1 MTELSSAP
9 AGSVDPTAASPWRE
23 PVRGGYPDP
32 ALFGLTGRDQLQAM
46 LAGHAP
52 QPPMSRLTGLRL
64 CAVGKRTAAFQMP
77 LSQWLD
83 SSNGT
88 VSIGPI
94 AIPADAA
101 VACAIQTAL
110 PAATPFSTSE
120 LSLRL
125 LSPTRPGGTLTATGK
140 LIALRQTIG
149 LAEVAVTDEQ
159 GAVLAHGSS
168 MCFLQTPLSPA
179 PEPPALPA
187 ARQEGPEEQDG
198 DPDPHLRPAAGQVL
212 GEDVW
217 RTQDGLEVLRKQ
229 LAGSLALAP
238 IPPHRADG
246 PEGRSGSGPLLDA
259 LQRVVLRPCR
269 RPCAGGFVDLLAEAA
284 LSGAIT
290 TRLPAGTSLAPVD
303 LKVNYLRPLRAD
315 GRIAHASGQV
325 VHLGR
330 RTAVATA
337 EVHDGDARP
346 VALATGSALVLAG
359 GPAALGHAAP

>member
-77 LSQWLD
+77 LSQWLA

-120 LSLRL
+120 PSLRL

-159 GAVLAHGSS
+159 GGVLAHGSS

-238 IPPHRADG
+238 IHHLPCSPAHRW
-246 PEGRSGSGPLLDA
+246 
-259 LQRVVLRPCR
+259 
-269 RPCAGGFVDLLAEAA
+269 
-284 LSGAIT
+284 
-290 TRLPAGTSLAPVD
+290 LPWT
-303 LKVNYLRPLRAD
+303 
-315 GRIAHASGQV
+315 
-325 VHLGR
+325 
-330 RTAVATA
+330 
-337 EVHDGDARP
+337 
-346 VALATGSALVLAG
+346 
-359 GPAALGHAAP
+359 

>member
-1 MTELSSAP
+1 VTELSSAP

-64 CAVGKRTAAFQMP
+64 CAVGKGTAAFQMP
-77 LSQWLD
+77 LSQWLA

-149 LAEVAVTDEQ
+149 LAEVTVTDQ
-159 GAVLAHGSS
+159 HGALMAHGSS
-168 MCFLQTPLSPA
+168 ICFLQSPLSPA
-179 PEPPALPA
+179 PEPPTLPA
-187 ARQEGPEEQDG
+187 GPHQKDAEEQDRSPPASRRRPG
-198 DPDPHLRPAAGQVL
+198 ARRGRVADPGWAGGAAETAGRLAGAGADTPPHLL
-212 GEDVW
+212 
-217 RTQDGLEVLRKQ
+217 
-229 LAGSLALAP
+229 
-238 IPPHRADG
+238 
-246 PEGRSGSGPLLDA
+246 
-259 LQRVVLRPCR
+259 
-269 RPCAGGFVDLLAEAA
+269 
-284 LSGAIT
+284 
-290 TRLPAGTSLAPVD
+290 AGTSLAPVD

-315 GRIAHASGQV
+315 GRIAYASGQV

-337 EVHDGDARP
+337 EVHDGDGRP

>member
-64 CAVGKRTAAFQMP
+64 CAVGKGTAAFQMP
-77 LSQWLD
+77 LSQWLA

-149 LAEVAVTDEQ
+149 LAEVTVTDQ
-159 GAVLAHGSS
+159 HGALMAHGSS
-168 MCFLQTPLSPA
+168 ISFLQSPLSPA
-179 PEPPALPA
+179 PEPPTLPA
-187 ARQEGPEEQDG
+187 GPHQKDAEEQDG

-238 IPPHRADG
+238 IHHLTCSPAHRW
-246 PEGRSGSGPLLDA
+246 
-259 LQRVVLRPCR
+259 
-269 RPCAGGFVDLLAEAA
+269 
-284 LSGAIT
+284 
-290 TRLPAGTSLAPVD
+290 LPWT
-303 LKVNYLRPLRAD
+303 
-315 GRIAHASGQV
+315 
-325 VHLGR
+325 
-330 RTAVATA
+330 
-337 EVHDGDARP
+337 
-346 VALATGSALVLAG
+346 
-359 GPAALGHAAP
+359 